1 MAVTGKPRKLRL
13 AALRCFTIPDVIA
26 KERGQFDRI
35 FADWID
41 LAVEER
47 NNKHGPY
54 DQVAVEH
61 QGYDVV
67 DKDEYPQHLDHI
79 DGLIITGST
88 ASAYDDEPWV
98 HKLSKFI
105 QDIYLNHSN
114 VKIYGGCFG
123 HQIVSQALLGSRGVR
138 VVPNPK
144 GWEIGVH
151 RVELNKSFRDRF
163 PGLLRSGNL
172 SYQFLHQ
179 DNVSVDQATLP
190 ANWIQVGATPLCE
203 VQGLFDPGRV
213 LTLQG
218 HPEFDSYINRLSTEP
233 LARAK
238 GFSKEQRHHYSQ
250 LIEREDS
257 RQLAGQLVLEFF
269 CHTS

>member
-13 AALRCFTIPDVIA
+13 VTLRCFTIPDVIA
-26 KERGQFDRI
+26 QERGQFDRI

-41 LAVEER
+41 LAAEER
-47 NNKHGPY
+47 NNKHGPSE
-54 DQVAVEH
+54 QIAVEH

-67 DKDEYPQHLDHI
+67 DKDEYPQHLDKI

-98 HKLSKFI
+98 HKLSTFI
-105 QDIYLNHSN
+105 
-114 VKIYGGCFG
+114 K
-123 HQIVSQALLGSRGVR
+123 GSCGVR
-138 VVPNPK
+138 VAPNPK

-151 RVELNKSFRDRF
+151 EVGLNRPFVDRF
-163 PGLLRSGNL
+163 PELLKAGNL

-179 DNVSVDQATLP
+179 DNVSVEQAMLP
-190 ANWIQVGATPLCE
+190 ANWVQVGTTPLCE
-203 VQGLFDPGRV
+203 VQGLFDPGHV

-218 HPEFDSYINRLSTEP
+218 HPEFDSYINKLSTAS
-233 LARAK
+233 LARAR
-238 GFSKEQRHHYSQ
+238 GFSNEEMHHYSQ
-250 LIEREDS
+250 LIERGDS

-269 CHTS
+269 CQTS